1 MPEVNIAVVLALG
14 SALCIALGDV
24 LQQRAAHCIEDRS
37 TAHIEL
43 LVSLLR
49 SPRWWWGAALLV
61 ASLGLQA
68 AALRHGSVLLVQAL
82 LMLSLLFALPMNARF
97 TQHPVGRGEWI
108 WAGLLTVAVITTVV
122 LGNPQ
127 TGRMSAPLRTWVGV
141 AIVLGP
147 LLAVAVVAARRRGGA
162 VAALLYALVSGSLW
176 GIFAVLAK
184 EVVAQLGG
192 GWSVIRLPELYAALA
207 VAVGGVVGSQF
218 AFRAGPLTASMP
230 ALQVSQPVVAT
241 TLGVVVLGETLST
254 GWAGLIGLA
263 AAIVVMA
270 AAVVKLARVEAAA
283 ARDVAAVARAAHA
296 GESA

>member
-1 MPEVNIAVVLALG
+1 MPEVDIAILLALG

-37 TAHIEL
+37 AGQVEL
-43 LVSLLR
+43 LLGLLR

-61 ASLGLQA
+61 ASLVLQA
-68 AALRHGSVLLVQAL
+68 SALRHGSVLLVQAL

-97 TQHPVGRGEWI
+97 TRHPVGRGEWI
-108 WAGLLTVAVITTVV
+108 WAGLLTAAVIATVV
-122 LGNPQ
+122 LGNPH
-127 TGRMSAPLRTWVGV
+127 TGRTCAPLTTW
-141 AIVLGP
+141 
-147 LLAVAVVAARRRGGA
+147 VAVVIVFAPLLTGCVAVGRRRGGA

-184 EVVAQLGG
+184 EVVAQQGG
-192 GWSVIRLPELYAALA
+192 GWSVIRMPELYAALA

-254 GWAGLIGLA
+254 GPAGMIGLA

-283 ARDVAAVARAAHA
+283 ARELAAVARQSRA
-296 GESA
+296 GEPM